1 VPRNI
6 TEPLDNLLLR
16 AGVSREHI
24 AEARASAGD
33 GDLGPELERVAGF
46 PQLRWAA
53 LLAERCGLLF
63 SPDLGED
70 RVDPRL
76 LAELSIA
83 WCRNNRVL
91 PLNKDSGTLTVATSN
106 PMNAGPLQDLA
117 AVYDV
122 DVSPLVVPGT
132 VLSESIV
139 RAFDRASTLAAD
151 LVDHLGEQPA
161 FEVEASDLSDVP
173 DLIETE
179 DEAPII
185 RLVNAV
191 IYQAARDGASDI
203 HLEPF
208 EAGVSVRYRID
219 GLLAEVTRVPRRA
232 HPALVSRIKVMA
244 SLDIAE
250 KRLPQDGGIR
260 TRAAGRDLDLR
271 VSTVPTAFGERV
283 VLRLLDRGSALM
295 GLSELELSPGNLV
308 TLKALLT
315 RSNGIVL
322 ATGPTGS
329 GKTTTLYAALSEM
342 NSEERNII
350 TIEDPVEYQLPGIGQ
365 IQVNPKIDLDFASG
379 LRSTL
384 RQDPD
389 VIMVGEIRDAETART
404 AMQAAMTGHLVFS
417 TLHTN
422 DACSAITRLIDMDIE
437 PYLVSSAVIA
447 VMSQRLL
454 RRLCA
459 ECSQPV
465 GPARS
470 GLAELGLGYMMGDNE
485 QLRIAGAGCESCRGT
500 GYRGRLAIHELVV
513 MTDELRGMTMT
524 GSDAASLRRHVSEQ
538 GVPSLRDDAVIKVRR
553 GLTSSAEV
561 LRVTAEDGG

>member
-1 VPRNI
+1 
-6 TEPLDNLLLR
+6 
-16 AGVSREHI
+16 
-24 AEARASAGD
+24 
-33 GDLGPELERVAGF
+33 
-46 PQLRWAA
+46 
-53 LLAERCGLLF
+53 
-63 SPDLGED
+63 
-70 RVDPRL
+70 
-76 LAELSIA
+76 
-83 WCRNNRVL
+83 
-91 PLNKDSGTLTVATSN
+91 
-106 PMNAGPLQDLA
+106 
-117 AVYDV
+117 
-122 DVSPLVVPGT
+122 
-132 VLSESIV
+132 
-139 RAFDRASTLAAD
+139 
-151 LVDHLGEQPA
+151 
-161 FEVEASDLSDVP
+161 
-173 DLIETE
+173 
-179 DEAPII
+179 
-185 RLVNAV
+185 
-191 IYQAARDGASDI
+191 
-203 HLEPF
+203 
-208 EAGVSVRYRID
+208 
-219 GLLAEVTRVPRRA
+219 
-232 HPALVSRIKVMA
+232 
-244 SLDIAE
+244 
-250 KRLPQDGGIR
+250 
-260 TRAAGRDLDLR
+260 
-271 VSTVPTAFGERV
+271 
-283 VLRLLDRGSALM
+283 M
-295 GLSELELSPGNLV
+295 GLSELELSPGNLT

-365 IQVNPKIDLDFASG
+365 MQVNPKIDLDFASG

-447 VMSQRLL
+447 VMAQRLL
-454 RRLCA
+454 RRLCP

-485 QLRIAGAGCESCRGT
+485 RLRIAGAGCENCRGT
-500 GYRGRLAIHELVV
+500 GYSGRLAIHELVV
-513 MTDELRGMTMT
+513 MTDELRGMTMK
-524 GSDAASLRRHVSEQ
+524 GSDAATLRRHVSEQ
-538 GVPSLRDDAVIKVRR
+538 GVPSLRDDAVLKVRR

>member
-1 VPRNI
+1 VPLNI

-24 AEARASAGD
+24 AEARASADD

-63 SPDLGED
+63 SPDLGDD

-76 LAELSIA
+76 LARLSIA

-91 PLNKDSGTLTVATSN
+91 PLSKDSGVLTVATSN

-117 AVYDV
+117 AVYDL
-122 DVSPLVVPGT
+122 DVSPMVVPGA

-151 LVDHLGEQPA
+151 LVDHLGDKPA

-179 DEAPII
+179 DEAPVI

-219 GLLAEVTRVPRRA
+219 GLLAEVTRVPRSA

-244 SLDIAE
+244 ALDIAE

-295 GLSELELSPGNLV
+295 GLSELELSSGNLA
-308 TLKALLT
+308 TLKGLLT

-365 IQVNPKIDLDFASG
+365 MQVNPKIDLDFAGG

-389 VIMVGEIRDAETART
+389 VIMVGEIRDTETART

-437 PYLVSSAVIA
+437 PYLVSSAVVA
-447 VMSQRLL
+447 VMAQRLL
-454 RRLCA
+454 RRLCP

-485 QLRIAGAGCESCRGT
+485 ELRIAGAGCQNCRGT
-500 GYRGRLAIHELVV
+500 GYSGRLAIHELVV
-513 MTDELRGMTMT
+513 ITDELRGMIMN
-524 GSDAASLRRHVSEQ
+524 GNDAASLRRHVSEQ
-538 GVPSLRDDAVIKVRR
+538 GVPSLRDDAVLKVRR
-553 GLTSSAEV
+553 GFTSSAEV

>member
-1 VPRNI
+1 MPRNI

-70 RVDPRL
+70 RIDPRL

-151 LVDHLGEQPA
+151 LVDHLGDQPA

-219 GLLAEVTRVPRRA
+219 GLLAEVTRVPRSA

-295 GLSELELSPGNLV
+295 GLSELELSPGNLA
-308 TLKALLT
+308 TLRALLT

-447 VMSQRLL
+447 VMAQRLL
-454 RRLCA
+454 RRLCP

>member
-151 LVDHLGEQPA
+151 LVDHLGDQPA

-219 GLLAEVTRVPRRA
+219 GLLAEVTRVPRSA

-295 GLSELELSPGNLV
+295 GLSELELSPDNLA

-365 IQVNPKIDLDFASG
+365 MQVNPKIDLDFASG

-454 RRLCA
+454 RRLCP

-485 QLRIAGAGCESCRGT
+485 HLRIAGDGCESCRGT

>member
-1 VPRNI
+1 MPRNI

-76 LAELSIA
+76 LADVSIT

-91 PLNKDSGTLTVATSN
+91 PLSKDSDTLTVATSN

-117 AVYDV
+117 AVYDI
-122 DVSPLVVPGT
+122 DVSPMVVPGA
-132 VLSESIV
+132 VLSESII
-139 RAFDRASTLAAD
+139 RAFDRASSLAAD
-151 LVDHLGEQPA
+151 LVDHLGDQPA

-179 DEAPII
+179 DEAPVI

-219 GLLAEVTRVPRRA
+219 GLLAEVTRVPRSA

-283 VLRLLDRGSALM
+283 VLRLLDRGNALM
-295 GLSELELSPGNLV
+295 GLSELELSPGNLA

-365 IQVNPKIDLDFASG
+365 MQVNPKIDLDFASG

-447 VMSQRLL
+447 VMAQRLL
-454 RRLCA
+454 RRLCP

-485 QLRIAGAGCESCRGT
+485 RLRIAGAGCENCRGT
-500 GYRGRLAIHELVV
+500 GYSGRLAIHELVV
-513 MTDELRGMTMT
+513 MTDELRGMTMK
-524 GSDAASLRRHVSEQ
+524 GSDAANLRRHVSEQ
-538 GVPSLRDDAVIKVRR
+538 GVPSLRDDAVLKVRR